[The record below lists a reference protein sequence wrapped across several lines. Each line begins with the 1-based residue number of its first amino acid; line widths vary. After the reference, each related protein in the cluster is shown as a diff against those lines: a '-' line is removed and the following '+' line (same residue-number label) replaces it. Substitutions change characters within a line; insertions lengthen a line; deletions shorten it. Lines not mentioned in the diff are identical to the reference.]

1 MMEKCFYNPQ
11 NATQIPVITK
21 LSTHQLMSY
30 RTVVITT
37 WQVRPSKPRE
47 NTDSNIQLNPDFLQR
62 SNYFFDLL

>member
-11 NATQIPVITK
+11 NATQISVITK

-37 WQVRPSKPRE
+37 
-47 NTDSNIQLNPDFLQR
+47 
-62 SNYFFDLL
+62 